1 MLKNHK
7 EVLNDYFN
15 LKTIK
20 EKIENYTLLKEKNVE
35 YIKLWDEYL
44 TYAISFG
51 ISEKIVNQ
59 MRKMYPEDV
68 VLQDL
73 HYNGFEAIY
82 HISKAY
88 LEVFW
93 EMDFYFD
100 FESKEKGK
108 QNE

>member
-7 EVLNDYFN
+7 YVLNDYFN

-20 EKIENYTLLKEKNVE
+20 EKIENYTLLKEKNIE
-35 YIKLWDEYL
+35 HIKLWDEYL

-59 MRKMYPEDV
+59 MRKMYPEDIV
-68 VLQDL
+68 IQDL
-73 HYNGFEAIY
+73 HHNGFETIY
-82 HISKAY
+82 YISKAY

-93 EMDFYFD
+93 EMDFNFD
-100 FESKEKGK
+100 FGNKNKE
-108 QNE
+108 NEE